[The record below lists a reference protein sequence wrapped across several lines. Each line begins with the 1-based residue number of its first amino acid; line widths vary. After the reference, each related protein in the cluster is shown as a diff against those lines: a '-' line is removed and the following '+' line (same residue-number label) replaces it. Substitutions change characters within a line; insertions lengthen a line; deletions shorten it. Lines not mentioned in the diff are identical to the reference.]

1 MNKNFDYGK
10 TYYKVMNSTENHY
23 GLQYDDGL
31 IIDHRPFGKMYYDN
45 GIHFS
50 TIENILAHTYIEDA
64 RYIREIIV
72 PEDAEVIKP
81 SVIKYKANK
90 VILGK
95 RYTLYNEE
103 DMDRLINIGM
113 NIHDLSELALINVCK
128 EGSINKIKYLVK
140 KGANIHIEN
149 EKPLIISCREGNL
162 DIVKY
167 LVEQGADIH
176 VDNNNPLRVACINGH
191 LDIVKYIVEEQG
203 VDINTDEYLFN
214 MACIYGNLDIVKYL
228 VKKGLWVFINNDTL
242 LKLYKNK
249 YFDILKYLI
258 EIKKC
263 DCNEIIYKSCG
274 DGNLDMVKYLV
285 EEQGLDIHIENERIL
300 YVACCNG
307 HLDIVKYLVEKGA
320 KIYKKRKP
328 ILCDVCKSNNLEVLK
343 YLVEERKYSI
353 HMENDLPLRN
363 ACKYGYYNLNMV
375 KYLVEQG
382 ADIHVNNEEPL
393 NNACYKNDLDIV
405 KYLVE
410 NGADIHVN
418 NEEALHNACRYTHLD
433 IMKYL
438 IEQGADIEAL
448 RSRNYKYS
456 SIIERYL

>member
-10 TYYKVMNSTENHY
+10 TYYKVMNSKENHY

-72 PEDAEVIKP
+72 PEDAEVIKQ

-90 VILGK
+90 VILGQ
-95 RYTLYNEE
+95 RFDLDDEE
-103 DMDRLINIGM
+103 DMNYLLSIGM
-113 NIHDLSELALINVCK
+113 DIHVLSESALINVCK

-140 KGANIHIEN
+140 KGANIHIEK
-149 EKPLIISCREGNL
+149 EKPLIISCIKGCL

-176 VDNNNPLRVACINGH
+176 VDNNNPLRVACIYGH
-191 LDIVKYIVEEQG
+191 LDIVKYLTDEKELY
-203 VDINTDEYLFN
+203 INTYKHFFHA
-214 MACIYGNLDIVKYL
+214 ACTYGHLDIVKYL
-228 VKKGLWVFINNDTL
+228 VEKGLYTFINNDTVL
-242 LKLYKNK
+242 NLYQNN

-258 EIKKC
+258 NIKKC
-263 DCNEIIYKSCG
+263 DYNDIIYKSCG

-285 EEQGLDIHIENERIL
+285 EEQGLDIHMENERIL
-300 YVACCNG
+300 YIACCNNN
-307 HLDIVKYLVEKGA
+307 LDIVKYLVKHGA

-328 ILCDVCKSNNLEVLK
+328 IICDVCKSNNLDVLK

-353 HMENDLPLRN
+353 HMGNDLPLRN
-363 ACKYGYYNLNMV
+363 ACKYGYYNLDVV
-375 KYLVEQG
+375 KYLVEHG

-393 NNACYKNDLDIV
+393 HNACYKNDLDIV

-418 NEEALHNACRYTHLD
+418 NEEVLHNACRYTHLD
-433 IMKYL
+433 IVKYL

-456 SIIERYL
+456 SIIKRYL